1 MARNVKPTAATNSS
15 GSWMSRCSR
24 LAERLGDAVRT
35 EAVVATID
43 WVDRRAM
50 VTTAGDRNFWMGCV

>member
-1 MARNVKPTAATNSS
+1 
-15 GSWMSRCSR
+15 MSRCSR